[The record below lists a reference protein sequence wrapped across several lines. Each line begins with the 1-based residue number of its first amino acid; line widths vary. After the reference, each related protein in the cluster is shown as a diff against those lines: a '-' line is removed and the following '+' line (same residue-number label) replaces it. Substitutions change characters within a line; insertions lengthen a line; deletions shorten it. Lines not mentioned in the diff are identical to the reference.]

1 MATNKKKPTKK
12 KNNKLETYG
21 MHETSEFDQWSQ
33 SDDERN
39 ANIEEMPKERTEMEV
54 AMETLAKTLAKSLQ
68 LTAKE
73 DKKKKKMKAMEDECD
88 MTVYIEEF
96 EYLMEKTEVEED
108 EWANYL
114 RPLLNSK
121 ARSAI
126 AVLDIEERDDYELL
140 KETILDQEDA
150 ARTSAAHS
158 WWNLKLEKGQS
169 VQEFVATI
177 RRAAAKVPGATAKE
191 VRDAF
196 SIEKLLQSF
205 PKHVAAQVRTQQP
218 ATLREAG
225 KRVAEY
231 FQYRDQNPHYD
242 YQYTKGSKGSKG
254 SYGFQRREESKK
266 STSNVES
273 DKQEEKNTETT
284 STQASGQKKGQKINP
299 KTKEKLKCYR
309 CGTYAVAVSLGG

>member
-231 FQYRDQNPHYD
+231 FPIQRSKILTMTINIPREVREAKEAMDFRGEKRARNPHPMLKVISKKRRILRPHPHKQVD
-242 YQYTKGSKGSKG
+242 KRKGRRSIQR
-254 SYGFQRREESKK
+254 QRRS
-266 STSNVES
+266 
-273 DKQEEKNTETT
+273 
-284 STQASGQKKGQKINP
+284 
-299 KTKEKLKCYR
+299 
-309 CGTYAVAVSLGG
+309 